1 MPDPTTVAAAPETA
15 AAPVAT
21 PAADPPRLVGRD
33 ALALFEDGPAVPA
46 TTPKAEPAPAVP
58 AAAPATDAAPAP
70 AAEPVAK
77 DPPPTEQTP
86 AQRKAFLALANE
98 QAKLR
103 REQQA
108 FAAQQAEAQR
118 VLEWYRRAKE
128 DPQALA
134 DEFGA
139 DVFER
144 GARAAAGAPPKEPD
158 PNARVAALE
167 ARLEQERQAAEQTAN
182 QQRVQQGLAQTQ
194 ALLSEANKDGRFD
207 TILAR
212 GSAVVR
218 EVYDAVAIYCHERKY
233 QIQTKKQALEL
244 ITAIGDRLEKEHA
257 DEVAGI
263 VEKVPKLRSR
273 FAPAPAAPTV
283 AATPAA
289 PPKDPAPQAREAT
302 APATLT
308 SRHGND
314 AAPSVS
320 NGRRKP
326 VSEVD
331 DEVAARFWG

>member
-1 MPDPTTVAAAPETA
+1 MADNAAPSPAATETP
-15 AAPVAT
+15 AAPA
-21 PAADPPRLVGRD
+21 PAADPPRLVGRE
-33 ALALFEDGPAVPA
+33 ALALFEDGP
-46 TTPKAEPAPAVP
+46 TETPDAKPAVTPP
-58 AAAPATDAAPAP
+58 AAAAPETPSAP
-70 AAEPVAK
+70 VAPTEPVAK
-77 DPPPTEQTP
+77 DPAPPEQTP

-103 REQQA
+103 RERQEFEAERAQA
-108 FAAQQAEAQR
+108 AR
-118 VLEWYRRAKE
+118 VLEWHKRAKE

-134 DEFGA
+134 EEFGA

-144 GARAAAGAPPKEPD
+144 GARAAAGAPPKPAD
-158 PNARVAALE
+158 PNEEIKALRKRLDDEEAARQEAAG
-167 ARLEQERQAAEQTAN
+167 TA
-182 QQRVQQGLAQTQ
+182 RVQQGLSQTH
-194 ALLSEANKDGRFD
+194 ALLTEANKDGRFD
-207 TILAR
+207 TILAK
-212 GSAVVR
+212 GPAVVR
-218 EVYDAVAIYCHERKY
+218 EVFDAVAIYCRERQY
-233 QIQTKKQALEL
+233 QIQTKEQALEL

-257 DEVAGI
+257 DELAGL

-273 FAPAPAAPTV
+273 FAPAPAAAPV

-289 PPKDPAPQAREAT
+289 PLKDPAPQAREAT

-331 DEVAARFWG
+331 DEIAARFWG